1 MASNT
6 KQAFIYSLALLC
18 LHAIFV
24 NAAPDWV
31 PPEVF
36 DLVAEDKARC
46 MSEHGTTQAQ
56 IDDVDKGNLVNE
68 PSITC
73 YMYCLLEAFSLVD
86 DEANVDE
93 DIMLGL
99 LPDQLQERAQSV
111 MGKCLPTSGSDNCN
125 KIYNLAKCVQESAPD
140 VWFVI

>member
-1 MASNT
+1 MGST
-6 KQAFIYSLALLC
+6 KQAFIHSLALLC
-18 LHAIFV
+18 LQTIFV
-24 NAAPDWV
+24 SAAPDWV

-36 DLVAEDKARC
+36 DMVADDKARC
-46 MSEHGTTQAQ
+46 MGEHGTTQAQ
-56 IDDVDKGNLVNE
+56 IDEVDKGKLVNE

-86 DEANVDE
+86 DDANVDE
-93 DIMLGL
+93 DMMLGL
-99 LPDQLQERAQSV
+99 LPDHLQERAQSI

-140 VWFVI
+140 VWFII